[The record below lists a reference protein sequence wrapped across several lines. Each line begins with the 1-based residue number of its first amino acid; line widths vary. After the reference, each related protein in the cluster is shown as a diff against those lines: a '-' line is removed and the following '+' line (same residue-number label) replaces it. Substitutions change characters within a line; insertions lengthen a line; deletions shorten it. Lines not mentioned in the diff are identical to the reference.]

1 VMKEPELRAKLAA
14 TGVVP
19 ATDTPAEFAKYLADE
34 YARWGRI
41 IREKGIKAQ

>member
-1 VMKEPELRAKLAA
+1 MSEPDVRAKLAQ

-19 ATDTPAEFAKYLADE
+19 ATDTPGEFGKYLADE

-41 IREKGIKAQ
+41 IREKGIKAD